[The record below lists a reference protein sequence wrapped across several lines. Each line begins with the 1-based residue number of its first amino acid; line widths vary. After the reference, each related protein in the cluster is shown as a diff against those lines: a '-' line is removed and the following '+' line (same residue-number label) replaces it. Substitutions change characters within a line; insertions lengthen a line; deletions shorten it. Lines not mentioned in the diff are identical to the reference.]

1 MRFIGYEWHVIYIHI
16 ALRTSVALYSL
27 AASAY
32 LRFSVFALEWFAL
45 IHRENILLDAT
56 VVSVRQHD
64 VNVLFDGIWTSWDTL
79 HTGDRWV
86 AINKLRPRQNGRHF
100 ADDISKY
107 IFLYENA
114 RISLKISMK
123 FVPNVRINNI
133 PALAQIMAWRRP
145 GDKPLSE
152 PMVVSLLTHI
162 CATRP
167 QWVNQ
172 MRCGD
177 AYMPQRICTVIVLAS
192 NGDKPL
198 PSEQWRFVKWS
209 LRYTYERISYRNT
222 RVFFHRNKPRW
233 KCSLLGVA
241 YFAYEMPVW
250 YLCDLSLLSWIAR
263 ISSDCF
269 LWRQKPV

>member
-1 MRFIGYEWHVIYIHI
+1 MLSFAQHAFNRLWVTCGIYPYRFAHI
-16 ALRTSVALYSL
+16 CCFIFPCSFSL
-27 AASAY
+27 SKIWY
-32 LRFSVFALEWFAL
+32 FALEWFAL
-45 IHRENILLDAT
+45 IDRENILLDVT

-114 RISLKISMK
+114 RISLKISLK

-167 QWVNQ
+167 QWVNR

-198 PSEQWRFVKWS
+198 PSE
-209 LRYTYERISYRNT
+209 
-222 RVFFHRNKPRW
+222 
-233 KCSLLGVA
+233 
-241 YFAYEMPVW
+241 
-250 YLCDLSLLSWIAR
+250 
-263 ISSDCF
+263 
-269 LWRQKPV
+269 